1 MLWPE
6 GDPRRALRAA
16 ALLAAVSLLSPVQAQ
31 PVDKYAA
38 VREKLATCVPCHG
51 ENGASTQPMYPIL
64 AGQHLHYLYLQLK
77 DMKSGLRAN
86 QAMAPIVKDL
96 KKDEMLAIAEY
107 FSKQSWPRFGAR
119 VDDAQKA
126 SALSS
131 VNAGQC
137 VGCHLS
143 GFEGNSS
150 VPRLAGQRAEY
161 LAKTML
167 DFKTKARS
175 NSPDKS
181 SLMASFSEQQLRDLA
196 AYLASLTVHG
206 RARGSEVH

>member
-1 MLWPE
+1 MHRK
-6 GDPRRALRAA
+6 GDSWRALRVA
-16 ALLAAVSLLSPVQAQ
+16 ALAAISLLTPLPAQAA
-31 PVDKYAA
+31 DKYAA

-51 ENGASTQPMYPIL
+51 ENGVSTQPMYPVL

-86 QAMAPIVKDL
+86 PVMAPIVKDL
-96 KKDEMLAIAEY
+96 EKDEMLAIAEY
-107 FSKQSWPRFGAR
+107 FSKQSWPRIGTR

-150 VPRLAGQRAEY
+150 VPRLAGQHAEY

-167 DFKTKARS
+167 DFKTKLRS

-181 SLMASFSEQQLRDLA
+181 SLLASFSERQLRDLA

-206 RARGSEVH
+206 RAQSGEVH